1 MLVMKEFQ
9 IVNGL
14 GNTQGSIKEVGGKWV
29 VYGRN
34 GNKHREFENLRFAQ
48 NYLQSLGYILKA
60 TE

>member
-1 MLVMKEFQ
+1 M
-9 IVNGL
+9 NGL

-34 GNKHREFENLRFAQ
+34 GNKHRVFDNLWFAQ

>member
-29 VYGRN
+29 VYGRS
-34 GNKHREFENLRFAQ
+34 GNKFKEFDNLRFAQ